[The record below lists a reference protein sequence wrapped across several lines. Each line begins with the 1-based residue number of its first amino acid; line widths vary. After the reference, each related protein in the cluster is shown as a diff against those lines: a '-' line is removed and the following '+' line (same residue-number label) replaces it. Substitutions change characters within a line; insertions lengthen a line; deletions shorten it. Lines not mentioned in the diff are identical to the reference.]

1 LLEKCNLKEY
11 TVSHKIPKN
20 TNYVGIIHITDTHF
34 NELVNHSHNKYDF
47 KVASSRLKKL
57 VEVARTQ
64 FKAFGVKKV
73 LVASTGDLLNSD
85 RRLDEILAMSTNR
98 SKATFLA
105 VQLLQQVILD
115 LNKDFNVLVTGVTGN
130 ESRIKEEIGYNE
142 LVATDNY
149 DYTILEILKLIFKE
163 AKGIEFINSGYNEGI
178 VEIEGTNI
186 LLMHG
191 YSQKTDIERYVQ
203 QIKGRYSSNGQKV
216 DYVLMG
222 HYHSTRL
229 ADHYARGASLVGS
242 NDYNESN
249 LNLAGRAAQN
259 IFLISKEGDVHGTRV
274 DLQNASNDI
283 FGSYDINK
291 ELEAYNAKS
300 AEKSKKGK
308 KNYKIRI
315 E

>member
-1 LLEKCNLKEY
+1 
-11 TVSHKIPKN
+11 
-20 TNYVGIIHITDTHF
+20 
-34 NELVNHSHNKYDF
+34 
-47 KVASSRLKKL
+47 
-57 VEVARTQ
+57 
-64 FKAFGVKKV
+64 
-73 LVASTGDLLNSD
+73 
-85 RRLDEILAMSTNR
+85 M
-98 SKATFLA
+98 
-105 VQLLQQVILD
+105 
-115 LNKDFNVLVTGVTGN
+115 
-130 ESRIKEEIGYNE
+130 GYNE
-142 LVATDNY
+142 LIATDNY
-149 DYTILEILKLIFKE
+149 DYTIIEMLRIIFKG
-163 AKGIEFINSGYNEGI
+163 AKGIDFINCGYNEGI
-178 VEIEGTNI
+178 VEIDGTNV

-222 HYHSTRL
+222 HYHSTRI

-249 LNLAGRAAQN
+249 LNLAGRASQN

-274 DLQNASNDI
+274 DLQNTSNDM
-283 FGSYDINK
+283 FGSYDIEK